1 MKGDTE
7 MADRREREEHTGR
20 DAGRYD
26 ARIRGYQREGGR
38 FAPTGDHRGRVR
50 SWIGVGLLLAGALLA
65 AAAMVAG
72 TPWPLIAAAVAA
84 LAGLAVCVA
93 GDIFTDVVLDDP
105 HRESEEPHTTPLHRI
120 KERDRELEA
129 ERRRAGA

>member
-1 MKGDTE
+1 MT
-7 MADRREREEHTGR
+7 DRREREEAAGR

-38 FAPTGDHRGRVR
+38 FAPTSSHRGRGR
-50 SWIGVGLLLAGALLA
+50 SWAGVALVVAGALA
-65 AAAMVAG
+65 AALAMVTG
-72 TPWPLIAAAVAA
+72 TPWLLAAAAVAA

-105 HRESEEPHTTPLHRI
+105 HRESEEPHTTPLHKI